1 MKKLLMVMICAA
13 LLLSV
18 SGMAE
23 LKLGDCAV
31 VANCNEYISLRS
43 KPSKNAKVLER
54 IHLNDTVN
62 VIGPSGSDFVAV
74 EAGGKYGYVL
84 AEYLELYD
92 DYSGE
97 CVQPGK
103 KELYNL
109 NLFLSNFS
117 EQDMRIYNEFD
128 MIDAWESDRNG
139 FYLDFAIQHVLHNRP
154 DLLERDDSSETGA
167 RLKKDYLPEIIHKYF
182 KTEVS
187 NLDSAEYS
195 QSGAYYYLS
204 PAECEGRRGRGF
216 VSLYSVDALGDSRY
230 AVRFETYGANEQWNN
245 DVCRLNSSEAARKYE
260 KSGEGL
266 AVIVIDGDGTYGTLT
281 NRSTW
286 RLERWVTSGTLI

>member
-1 MKKLLMVMICAA
+1 MVLLCAA
-13 LLLSV
+13 MLISAAA
-18 SGMAE
+18 SAE
-23 LKLGDCAV
+23 LKLGDCAI

-43 KPSKNAKVLER
+43 YPSKDAEVIGR

-62 VIGPSGSDFVAV
+62 VIGTVDSDFLAV
-74 EAGGKYGYVL
+74 EAGGKYGYAL

-92 DYSGE
+92 DYCGE
-97 CVQPGK
+97 RVQPGK
-103 KELYNL
+103 DEAYNL

-139 FYLDFAIQHVLHNRP
+139 FLLDFAIQHVLHNRP

-167 RLKKDYLPEIIHKYF
+167 RLKKDYLPAIIRKYF
-182 KTEVS
+182 KAEVS
-187 NLDSAEYS
+187 DLNSAEYS

-204 PAECEGRRGRGF
+204 PAECEGRHGRGF
-216 VSLYSVDALGDSRY
+216 VSLYRVDALGDSRY

-245 DVCRLNSSEAARKYE
+245 NVCYLNSSEAARQYE
-260 KSGEGL
+260 KSGEGM

-281 NRSTW
+281 DRSTW
-286 RLERWVTSGTLI
+286 RLERWVSV